1 MTIEWKDS
9 YKIGNAAIDAQHQ
22 VWFTRINSFLEATD
36 RKSLQHCEVMMNQ
49 YTQAHLKF
57 EEQLMRD
64 IRYPDIESHL
74 QQHREL
80 LTKLGEIEAQ
90 IDNDTLDTAQWTS
103 FLSDWLLNH
112 IRIYDTQLAA
122 FVMRPK

>member
-22 VWFTRINSFLEATD
+22 VWFARINSFLEATD
-36 RKSLQHCEVMMNQ
+36 RKSLQYCEVMMNQ
-49 YTQAHLKF
+49 YTREHLKY

-64 IRYPDIESHL
+64 IHYPDIDSHL

-80 LTKLGEIEAQ
+80 LTKLSEIEAQ
-90 IDNDTLDTAQWTS
+90 IDNDTLDILQWTS

-112 IRIYDTQLAA
+112 IRIHDTRLAA
-122 FVMRPK
+122 FVNRP